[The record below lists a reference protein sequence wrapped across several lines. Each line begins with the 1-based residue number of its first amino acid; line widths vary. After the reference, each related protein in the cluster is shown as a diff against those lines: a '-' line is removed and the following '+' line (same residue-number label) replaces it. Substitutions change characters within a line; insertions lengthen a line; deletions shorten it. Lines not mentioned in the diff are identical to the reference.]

1 MTKKYNDLKEK
12 FDFIMDI
19 CPETFDI
26 PIEYRTKIR
35 FFFERSSEP
44 IWFDYLPWLSQAYFI
59 TLTFDP
65 ARFGVSN
72 HTDAQKDYLLTVI
85 CQLFEKEL
93 ALSVYGCF
101 EFCKTGAVHTHMIL
115 QTNQIN
121 DVKKFCKSKLT
132 FNAYNKHA
140 VDVGNAKHPQAQ
152 QYIEKESVDY
162 YTYTVGS
169 NYLQNTNNGLDD
181 GLEDE
186 IEICVKAPYKHKTTT
201 VEGPV
206 STEQMLIDLWN
217 KTKNPNPPPKLKK
230 ELKQLKIID
239 QCILQNTR

>member
-19 CPETFDI
+19 CPSSFDI
-26 PIEYRTKIR
+26 SPDYRQKIH

-65 ARFGVSN
+65 ERFGVSN
-72 HTDAQKDYLLTVI
+72 HTDAQKDYLLMII
-85 CQLFEKEL
+85 CMIFEKEL

-115 QTNQIN
+115 QTNQI
-121 DVKKFCKSKLT
+121 DQVKKLFKKQLT

-152 QYIEKESVDY
+152 QYIEKESTDY
-162 YTYTVGS
+162 YTYTVGN
-169 NYLQNTNNGLDD
+169 NYLHNTNNGLDD
-181 GLEDE
+181 YETPSTP
-186 IEICVKAPYKHKTTT
+186 IERYNPQRIKPVKRTGPQEHCMNNSWHTT
-201 VEGPV
+201 V
-206 STEQMLIDLWN
+206 
-217 KTKNPNPPPKLKK
+217 NPNPPPN
-230 ELKQLKIID
+230 KII
-239 QCILQNTR
+239 T